1 MARRRGRGT
10 KGEGE
15 ERGKRDINEG
25 FGKGIEI
32 GKEKNR
38 RGE

>member
-1 MARRRGRGT
+1 MRD
-10 KGEGE
+10 KGEKDSRR
-15 ERGKRDINEG
+15 RGKRDINEG